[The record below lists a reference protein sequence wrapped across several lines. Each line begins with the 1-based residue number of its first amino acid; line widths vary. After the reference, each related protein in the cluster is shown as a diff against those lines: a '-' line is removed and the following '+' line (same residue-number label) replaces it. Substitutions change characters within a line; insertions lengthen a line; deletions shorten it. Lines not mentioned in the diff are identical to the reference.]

1 MKRKQWSHVLN
12 SAFATELIKRVPSNI
27 YCAWVLKVPDGN
39 IAYKR
44 STILGA
50 VRGGRYFLTAK
61 TKALFKPILN
71 ELKLKYGIITDSVE
85 KQSVKSTNQQ
95 LTQITVVINN
105 NSVELTDGDIIEIRD
120 NKLYLLKSL

>member
-12 SAFATELIKRVPSNI
+12 SAFATELIKAVPSNI
-27 YCAWVLKVPDGN
+27 YCAWVLKVPTIN

-44 STILGA
+44 STIPGA

-71 ELKLKYGIITDSVE
+71 ELKVKYDVADPVE
-85 KQSVKSTNQQ
+85 KQSVKPRNQQ
-95 LTQITVVINN
+95 LAQITVIINN